1 MAATLLQRALQY
13 KNDRGWNVI
22 PLAKDAKVPA
32 QGFPLSEF
40 FGRKMTEA
48 EMQDWFTRDSVGN
61 VGVMVGP
68 TSGLWVV
75 DIDDLSK
82 VAEWQQAYPS
92 DLMSRTPSGGIHL
105 FYQYPDGLDLPNG
118 HIGSGVDVFGR
129 DHYVLVAPSYVKNGE
144 HDGRRYS
151 GSYEWVKYGQPS
163 RAPQEVIVAALT
175 GSGSTASA
183 LGSQPVKT
191 VNVSREEAMNL
202 LGYAMRYG
210 KFFPGRHNETIYYG
224 SLVLAGDGMHP
235 DLILEMMLGFDG
247 RDESPQGERAVRAA
261 VNNAV
266 RAAQKARETREAED
280 DFAGVIISLGEGS
293 SAPAPQ
299 LSSNNSSPASPS
311 RPTFNTLTYEQIAQE
326 YEGYEAKWLVD
337 DWLMEDSVIMLAAPP
352 ERYKTW
358 LASDLAV
365 SVCTGLPFLGQYPV
379 RKTGDVLV
387 IQQEDFGARLISR
400 FNMIENAKTRLLDCG
415 SGFNVREDDEGGV
428 WLSTEFNPNW
438 NTIHFHTDASL
449 KLDDPKSLAS
459 FKEKVRELKPALVI
473 IDPFYSLSN
482 KTDDY
487 YASLADTIR
496 QHIKQLRNEVGCS
509 FVFVHH
515 TGKGNKDGNDPTQRE
530 GAWGSQFINAAM
542 EGMIMLS
549 RQKGQDNKTVTVY
562 RRFKDAEAPP
572 VVSVSFIIKDGEYN
586 VEFGAGDSL
595 ETDVKMYLL
604 ENGPTPLAEL
614 FEEFGDKFSSK
625 PQLTNWLRET
635 EGIVKEKRG
644 IYTLAPDVRLDV

>member
-1 MAATLLQRALQY
+1 MADTLLQRALQY

-22 PLAKDAKVPA
+22 PLAANAKVPA
-32 QGFPLSEF
+32 AGFPLSEF
-40 FGRKMTEA
+40 FGRQMTDA
-48 EMQDWFTRDSVGN
+48 EMQDWFNRDGVGN
-61 VGVMVGP
+61 VGVIVGP

-75 DIDDLSK
+75 DIDDLGK
-82 VAEWQQAYPS
+82 VSDWQRSYPS

-118 HIGSGVDVFGR
+118 HIGEGVDVFGR
-129 DHYVLVAPSYVKNGE
+129 DHYVLVAPSYVK
-144 HDGRRYS
+144 DGSHGSRVYS
-151 GSYEWVKYGQPS
+151 GSYEWVKYGKPS

-191 VNVSREEAMNL
+191 TNVSRQEALNL
-202 LGYAMRYG
+202 LGYAMRHG

-224 SLVLAGDGMHP
+224 SLVLAGDGMHA

-247 RDESPQGERAVRAA
+247 RDDTPQGERQVR
-261 VNNAV
+261 VTVGNAI
-266 RAAQKARETREAED
+266 RAAQQAREAREAED
-280 DFAGVIISLGEGS
+280 DFAGVTISISDTNTATL
-293 SAPAPQ
+293 PANPVMVQ
-299 LSSNNSSPASPS
+299 PS
-311 RPTFNTLTYEQIAQE
+311 RKTFNTLTYDQLAQE
-326 YEGYEAKWLVD
+326 YEGYEAKWMVQ
-337 DWLMEDSVIMLAAPP
+337 DWLMEDSVIMFAAPP
-352 ERYKTW
+352 ERFKTW
-358 LASDLAV
+358 AAADLAL

-400 FNMIENAKTRLLDCG
+400 FSMIENAKARLLDCG

-459 FKEKVRELKPALVI
+459 FKDKVRELKPALVI

-496 QHIKQLRNEVGCS
+496 QHIKELRNEVGCS

-530 GAWGSQFINAAM
+530 GAWGSQFVNAAM
-542 EGMIMLS
+542 EGMVMFS
-549 RQKGQDNKTVTVY
+549 RQKGQDNKTVTVF

-572 VVSVSFIIKDGEYN
+572 VINVSFIIKDGEYS
-586 VEFGAGDSL
+586 VEFGAADSL
-595 ETDVKMYLL
+595 ENDVKMYLL
-604 ENGPTPLAEL
+604 ENGPTEL
-614 FEEFGDKFSSK
+614 KDLFDEFGDKFSSK
-625 PQLTNWLRET
+625 PQLTNWLREVD
-635 EGIVKEKRG
+635 GIVKEKRG
-644 IYTLAPDVRLDV
+644 VYTLAPDVRLDV

>member
-1 MAATLLQRALQY
+1 MATALLQRALQY

-22 PLAKDAKVPA
+22 PLAANAKVPVA
-32 QGFPLSEF
+32 GFPLAEF
-40 FGRKMTEA
+40 FKRPMTED
-48 EMQDWFTRDSVGN
+48 EMRDWFSRDSVGN
-61 VGVMVGP
+61 VGVIVGE

-75 DIDDLSK
+75 DIDDLGK
-82 VAEWQQAYPS
+82 VDTFRQQYPS

-118 HIGSGVDVFGR
+118 HIGTGVDVFGR
-129 DHYVLVAPSYVKNGE
+129 DHYVLVAPSYVKDGE

-151 GSYEWVKYGQPS
+151 GNYEWIKFGQPS
-163 RAPQEVIVAALT
+163 KAPQEVIIAALT
-175 GSGSTASA
+175 GSGSTTSA

-191 VNVSREEAMNL
+191 ANVSRAEAMNL
-202 LGYAMRYG
+202 LGYAMRHG

-247 RDESPQGERAVRAA
+247 RDDTPQGERQVR
-261 VNNAV
+261 VTVGNAI
-266 RAAQKARETREAED
+266 RAAQQAREAREAED
-280 DFAGVIISLGEGS
+280 DFAGVTISISDTNTATL
-293 SAPAPQ
+293 PANPVMVQ
-299 LSSNNSSPASPS
+299 PS
-311 RPTFNTLTYEQIAQE
+311 RKTFNTLTYDQLAQE
-326 YEGYEAKWLVD
+326 YEGYEAKWMVQ
-337 DWLMEDSVIMLAAPP
+337 DWLMEDSVIMFAAPP
-352 ERYKTW
+352 ERFKTW
-358 LASDLAV
+358 AAADLAL

-400 FNMIENAKTRLLDCG
+400 FSMIENAKARLLDCG

-428 WLSTEFNPNW
+428 WLSTEFNPDW

-449 KLDDPKSLAS
+449 KLDDPNSLAA
-459 FKEKVRELKPALVI
+459 FKAKVREIKPALVI

-496 QHIKQLRNEVGCS
+496 QHIKELRNEVGCS

-530 GAWGSQFINAAM
+530 GAWGSQFVNAAM
-542 EGMIMLS
+542 EGMVMFS
-549 RQKGQDNKTVTVY
+549 RQKGQDNKTVTVF

-572 VVSVSFIIKDGEYN
+572 VINVSFIIKDGEYS
-586 VEFGAGDSL
+586 VEFGAADSL
-595 ETDVKMYLL
+595 ENDVKMYLL
-604 ENGPTPLAEL
+604 ENGPTEL
-614 FEEFGDKFSSK
+614 KDLFDEFGDKFSSK
-625 PQLTNWLRET
+625 PQLTNWLREVD
-635 EGIVKEKRG
+635 GIVKEKRG
-644 IYTLAPDVRLDV
+644 VYTLAPDVRLDV